1 MGLHYKGDDGMI
13 DYKIEI
19 SYSLG
24 QYMWKVLTSDG
35 VLLVSGSCTYRKQ
48 AAKAAIAWIERPTQ

>member
-1 MGLHYKGDDGMI
+1 MI